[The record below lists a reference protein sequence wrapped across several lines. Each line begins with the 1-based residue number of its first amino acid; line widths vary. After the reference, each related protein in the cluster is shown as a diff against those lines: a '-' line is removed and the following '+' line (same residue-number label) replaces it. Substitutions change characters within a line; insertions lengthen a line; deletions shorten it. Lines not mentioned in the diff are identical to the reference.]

1 MTGMSFRLKVRW
13 EKPII
18 KCAEQDRVVHVPQA
32 SQHRAAVEEIQIAL
46 DSVRS
51 HIDDTIAGAS
61 PRKGPKGLFIL
72 NQTCSIRCL
81 TSDH

>member
-13 EKPII
+13 EKPVI

-32 SQHRAAVEEIQIAL
+32 PQRRSAVEEIQIAL
-46 DSVRS
+46 DRVRS
-51 HIDDTIAGAS
+51 HIDDTIAGA
-61 PRKGPKGLFIL
+61 PRARDPKGLFIL
-72 NQTCSIRCL
+72 NRTRSIRCL